1 MPARDRDVSAQIV
14 RGDELA
20 CDQFRLMRPGLVPGI
35 EEDVRAVA
43 GDDDP
48 LSEALARVVVEIMGA
63 EALAEA
69 EAVGLVV
76 EVDLHPPFVV
86 LHGTG

>member
-1 MPARDRDVSAQIV
+1 MCS
-14 RGDELA
+14 
-20 CDQFRLMRPGLVPGI
+20 GLVSGI
-35 EEDVRAVA
+35 EEDVWAVA

-48 LSEALARVVVEIMGA
+48 VPEPLARLVVQIMGA

-76 EVDLHPPFVV
+76 EVDLHAPFVF
-86 LHGTG
+86 LHGIG

>member
-1 MPARDRDVSAQIV
+1 MSGAQVVS
-14 RGDELA
+14 GDELA
-20 CDQFRLMRPGLVPGI
+20 CDQLGLMCSGLVSGI

-48 LSEALARVVVEIMGA
+48 VSEALACFVVQIMGA
-63 EALAEA
+63 KALAEA

-76 EVDLHPPFVV
+76 EVDLHPPFVF
-86 LHGTG
+86 LHGIG

>member
-1 MPARDRDVSAQIV
+1 
-14 RGDELA
+14 
-20 CDQFRLMRPGLVPGI
+20 
-35 EEDVRAVA
+35 VRAVA

-48 LSEALARVVVEIMGA
+48 MPEPLARFVVEVMRA

-76 EVDLHPPFVV
+76 EVDLDTPLV
-86 LHGTG
+86 LSHIEMISPALI

>member
-1 MPARDRDVSAQIV
+1 MCS
-14 RGDELA
+14 
-20 CDQFRLMRPGLVPGI
+20 GLVSGI

-48 LSEALARVVVEIMGA
+48 LSEALARFVVEIMRA
-63 EALAEA
+63 QALAEA

-76 EVDLHPPFVV
+76 EVDLDAPFVF
-86 LHGTG
+86 LHGIG